1 MSAVIKDRN
10 NNRNETSSIIS
21 HDIQQFLV
29 GGGKKNKT
37 IPKWG
42 NKMDMILL
50 YKERKK
56 EQERSRVFQTK
67 NVSDEETVIYAAR
80 RCVYL

>member
-29 GGGKKNKT
+29 GGRKKNKT

-56 EQERSRVFQTK
+56 RAGAQPSL
-67 NVSDEETVIYAAR
+67 SDEKR
-80 RCVYL
+80 LR